1 MLKKRLFTP
10 GPTPI
15 PEQVML
21 AMAQPI
27 MHHRH
32 PEFGE
37 MFRRVNEN
45 LKYLFQ
51 TQQEVL
57 TLTSSG
63 TGAME
68 AAVCNLLSPKDR
80 AIFVNAGKFGERWG
94 EICRAYGVGTEEIK
108 VEWGDPVD
116 PRLIVDCLRNHSDIK
131 AVFVTHSETST
142 GVLHDVQEIAR
153 LVRDN
158 SDALVVVDGITSVGA
173 LELRTDAWGID
184 VVITGSQKGLM
195 IPPGLSFI
203 TLSDRAWKRA
213 GQSTLPKYYLD
224 LQRAKKALDQH
235 ETPWTPAVTL
245 LVGLDIALGMIRRE
259 GVESVWERHAV
270 LARAIRGGSEAVGLR
285 LLARSPSNALTAV
298 WIPAELDAKRFSQ
311 TLKQTYGISV
321 AGGQGQL
328 KGKIFRISH
337 LGYYDELDAVGVIS
351 ALEMTLRDCG
361 WRFETGAGVRA
372 VQSQMSKAD
381 HTLLTKSAMQ

>member
-1 MLKKRLFTP
+1 
-10 GPTPI
+10 
-15 PEQVML
+15 ML

-27 MHHRH
+27 IHHRH

-45 LKYLFQ
+45 LRYLFQ
-51 TQQEVL
+51 TQQDVL

-94 EICRAYGVGTEEIK
+94 EICRAYGVETEEIR

-116 PRLIVDCLRNHSDIK
+116 PKLIVDCLQNHSGTK

-153 LVRDN
+153 LVREN

-173 LELRTDAWGID
+173 VELRTDAWGID

-203 TLSDRAWKRA
+203 TLSNRAWKQA
-213 GQSTLPKYYLD
+213 EQSTLPKYYLG
-224 LQRAKKALDQH
+224 LQRAKKALPQN

-245 LVGLDIALGMIRRE
+245 LAGLDIALGMIRQE
-259 GVESVWERHAV
+259 GIESVWERHAL
-270 LARAIRGGSEAVGLR
+270 LAKAIRAGSEALGLR
-285 LLARSPSNALTAV
+285 LFARSPSNALTAIC
-298 WIPAELDAKRFSQ
+298 IPPGLDAKRFSQ
-311 TLKQTYGISV
+311 TLKKTYGITV

-328 KGKIFRISH
+328 KDKVFRISH

-372 VQSQMSKAD
+372 VQLNMSKPPQAD
-381 HTLLTKSAMQ
+381 LPRSAMR